1 MGKVHE
7 ILIDLRTFAVDS
19 DWKRREEE
27 RCYQL
32 RCQKFYAWSE
42 KWITV
47 DQLKNSRL
55 WIDAPIRRWPG
66 VPLQQGKYK
75 VLSVE
80 AVRMADTGPDLQTWR
95 QARID
100 KKRTIHKFFE
110 IPFL

>member
-95 QARID
+95 QTRID
-100 KKRTIHKFFE
+100 KKRTMDKFFE

>member
-55 WIDAPIRRWPG
+55 WTDVPIRRWPG
-66 VPLQQGKYK
+66 VPLQQGKC
-75 VLSVE
+75 
-80 AVRMADTGPDLQTWR
+80 
-95 QARID
+95 
-100 KKRTIHKFFE
+100 
-110 IPFL
+110 